1 LANKVGDPTV
11 VLAIDPFDE
20 EDCEGSFAVGKF
32 ALGDCE
38 GSFAVG
44 NFDLVVGWRIIFE
57 IS

>member
-1 LANKVGDPTV
+1 MNLANKVGDPTV
-11 VLAIDPFDE
+11 VLAIDPFGE

-44 NFDLVVGWRIIFE
+44 NFALVVG
-57 IS
+57 